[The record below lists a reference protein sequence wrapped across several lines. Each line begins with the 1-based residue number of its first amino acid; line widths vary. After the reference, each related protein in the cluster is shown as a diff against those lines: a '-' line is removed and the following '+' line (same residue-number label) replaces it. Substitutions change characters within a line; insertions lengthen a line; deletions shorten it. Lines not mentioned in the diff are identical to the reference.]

1 MRLIF
6 LIIKRDGPY
15 PAFQQGIRPL
25 VAGLTPA
32 TGQPAAEGGREVVN
46 SADRTGT
53 GRADLLDD
61 GEPGPAGKQG
71 DAGCHEAEQHQVGPD
86 AAKQRHHCRSD
97 HIPHQTTGGEVLHI
111 VEVHAGNGRHAE
123 HGQDKADD
131 PHPQG
136 EVIHIEQ
143 TARAPEQTPAQQH
156 HQRRHQIGEG
166 SKGKHGDVG
175 EPGTGTTGEV
185 LHLSLP
191 GGLGP
196 AGISGMIGQQGKQKI
211 SSHQGD
217 GDQDGFEDPLCT

>member
-1 MRLIF
+1 MGLIF
-6 LIIKRDGPY
+6 LVIKLDGPY

-32 TGQPAAEGGREVVN
+32 ASQPAAEGGREVVN
-46 SADRTGT
+46 RADRTSA
-53 GRADLLDD
+53 GRTDPLDN

-71 DAGCHEAEQHQVGPD
+71 NAGCHEAEQHQVGPD
-86 AAKQRHHCRSD
+86 TAKQRHHRRGD
-97 HIPHQTTGGEVLHI
+97 HIPHQTTGGEILHI

-136 EVIHIEQ
+136 EVIHLKQ
-143 TARAPEQTPAQQH
+143 AAGAPEQAPAQQY
-156 HQRRHQIGEG
+156 HQRRHQIGKSTEG
-166 SKGKHGDVG
+166 EHGDVG
-175 EPGTGTTGEV
+175 EPGSGAAGEV
-185 LHLSLP
+185 LHLPLP

-196 AGISGMIGQQGKQKI
+196 AGIGGMIGQQGKQKI
-211 SSHQGD
+211 RGHQGD